1 MPSFGTLR
9 SPRSEGLPPK
19 EKERDISMIVK
30 GLVVGPLQ
38 VNCYLVGCE
47 ETKEGIVIDPGGDA
61 PVILSQIHALELN
74 IAYIINT
81 HGHIDHVAA
90 NRSIKEAT
98 SAPIAIHRLDAPWL
112 TNPQGGL
119 ALLLGVT
126 PGPPADIFLEEGDE
140 VRFGKISL
148 KVLHT
153 PGHTTGGISLWGEEI
168 IFTGDA
174 LFKMG
179 IGRTDLPGG
188 DFKTLI
194 KSIRTKLFTL
204 PEETVVYPGHGPA
217 TTIGREKRTNPFVP

>member
-1 MPSFGTLR
+1 ML
-9 SPRSEGLPPK
+9 
-19 EKERDISMIVK
+19 VK

-61 PVILSQIHALELN
+61 PAILPQIHALGLN
-74 IAYIINT
+74 IAYIVNT

-90 NRSIKEAT
+90 NRSVKEAT
-98 SAPIAIHRLDAPWL
+98 GAPIAIHRLDAPWL
-112 TNPQGGL
+112 TSPQGGL

-126 PGPPADIFLEEGDE
+126 PGPPADILLEEGDE
-140 VRFGKISL
+140 VRFGNIGL

-153 PGHTTGGISLWGEEI
+153 PGHTSGGISLLGEGV

-174 LFKMG
+174 LFNMG

-194 KSIRTKLFTL
+194 ESIRSKLFTL

>member
-9 SPRSEGLPPK
+9 SPRSEGLHPK
-19 EKERDISMIVK
+19 EEERDISMIVK

-112 TNPQGGL
+112 ISPQGGL
-119 ALLLGVT
+119 ALILGVT
-126 PGPPADIFLEEGDE
+126 PGPPADILLEEGDNIK
-140 VRFGKISL
+140 FGRISL

-153 PGHTTGGISLWGEEI
+153 PGHTTGGISLLGEGD

-174 LFKMG
+174 LFNMG

-188 DFKTLI
+188 DFKSLI
-194 KSIRTKLFTL
+194 ESIRTKLFTL
-204 PEETVVYPGHGPA
+204 PEETVVYPGHGPI
-217 TTIGREKRTNPFVP
+217 TTIGREKKTNPFVP

>member
-1 MPSFGTLR
+1 
-9 SPRSEGLPPK
+9 
-19 EKERDISMIVK
+19 MIVK

-61 PVILSQIHALELN
+61 PVILSQIHALGLD
-74 IAYIINT
+74 IAYIVNT

-98 SAPIAIHRLDAPWL
+98 GAPIAIHRLDAPWL

-119 ALLLGVT
+119 ALVLGVT
-126 PGPPADIFLEEGDE
+126 PGPPADILLEEGDE
-140 VRFGKISL
+140 VRFGNISL

-153 PGHTTGGISLWGEEI
+153 PGHTSGGISLLGEGV

-174 LFKMG
+174 LFDMG

-194 KSIRTKLFTL
+194 ESIKTKLFTL

-217 TTIGREKRTNPFVP
+217 TTIGREKSINPFVP

>member
-19 EKERDISMIVK
+19 EEERDISMIVK

-74 IAYIINT
+74 IAYIVNT

-90 NRSIKEAT
+90 NRALKEAT
-98 SAPIAIHRLDAPWL
+98 GAPLAIHRLDAPWL
-112 TNPQGGL
+112 ISPQGGL

-126 PGPPADIFLEEGDE
+126 PGPPADIFLEEGDDIK
-140 VRFGKISL
+140 FGNISL

-153 PGHTTGGISLWGEEI
+153 PGHTSGGISLLGEGD

-174 LFKMG
+174 LFNMG

-188 DFKTLI
+188 DFKSLI
-194 KSIRTKLFTL
+194 ESIRTKLFTL

>member
-9 SPRSEGLPPK
+9 SPRSEGLHPK
-19 EKERDISMIVK
+19 EEERDISMIVK

-174 LFKMG
+174 LFNMG

-188 DFKTLI
+188 DFKSLI
-194 KSIRTKLFTL
+194 ESIRTKLFTL
-204 PEETVVYPGHGPA
+204 PEETVVYPGHGPP
-217 TTIGREKRTNPFVP
+217 TTIGREKRTNPFLP